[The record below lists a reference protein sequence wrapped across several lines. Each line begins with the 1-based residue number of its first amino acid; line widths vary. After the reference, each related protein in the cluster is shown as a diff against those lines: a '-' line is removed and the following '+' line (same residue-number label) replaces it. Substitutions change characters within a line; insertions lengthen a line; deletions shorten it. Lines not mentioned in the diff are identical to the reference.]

1 MGDKARRRVF
11 EKKIQKRACGE
22 KTRERKERCAV
33 DGDVSRFSG
42 KNVSGENGAESKVV
56 SSETLVQWMTTG
68 GTSSEST
75 RAPVGESLPGEGPG
89 APSQPQRPSFLE
101 NFGKNVFMGI
111 LVFLPL
117 VVLLFIVKFLLETT
131 LQIGSALFGKT
142 QSLEAT
148 VGILLGIVFFLA
160 YAGHKFRSREK
171 WLLTYME
178 KLILSVP
185 FLGSWYG
192 ILKDL
197 IASFSGASQDEKYLG
212 VVKVPFGK
220 AHVLGFVTRKGE
232 GKDGDADLTVFV
244 PTSPNPTSGLVFFF
258 KERDVVYTNLSPED
272 AFARIISLGI
282 KA

>member
-1 MGDKARRRVF
+1 V
-11 EKKIQKRACGE
+11 
-22 KTRERKERCAV
+22 ERKERCAV

-42 KNVSGENGAESKVV
+42 KNVSGESEAESEAV
-56 SSETLVQWMTTG
+56 SSEALVRWMAAG
-68 GTSSEST
+68 GNPSEGT
-75 RAPVGESLPGEGPG
+75 CAPADGGNADGEPG
-89 APSQPQRPSFLE
+89 ASPPQRPSFLE

-117 VVLLFIVKFLLETT
+117 VVLLFIVRFLLETT
-131 LQIGSALFGKT
+131 LQIGGALFGKT

-197 IASFSGASQDEKYLG
+197 IGSFSGASQDEKYLG
-212 VVKVPFGK
+212 VVQVPFGK
-220 AHVLGFVTRKGE
+220 AHVLGFVTRKTE
-232 GKDGDADLTVFV
+232 GKDGDTDLTVFV

-258 KERDVVYTNLSPED
+258 KERDVVYTNLTPED
-272 AFARIISLGI
+272 AFTRIISLGI